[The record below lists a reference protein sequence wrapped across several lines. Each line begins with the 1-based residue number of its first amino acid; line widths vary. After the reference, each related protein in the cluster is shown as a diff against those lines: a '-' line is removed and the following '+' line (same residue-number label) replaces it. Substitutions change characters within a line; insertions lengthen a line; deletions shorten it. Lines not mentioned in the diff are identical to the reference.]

1 MKDTASQYRVKYL
14 EAKVNRLECRLAEVE
29 RELSASQNN
38 TSEEEQVDRPVN
50 KLWRAEPGY
59 TYWTISAEGIQECYD
74 YGIEVDDNNYEI
86 GNYFKTKEDAL
97 FEQERLKV
105 LKELKDW
112 SQPYTSRG
120 THVLIPYIA
129 QTFDVSGTMR
139 VTSVY
144 AGDVEHINLL
154 HAIYFESEEIA
165 KKAIEVVGEERILKY
180 YFGYPS

>member
-1 MKDTASQYRVKYL
+1 MKDTASQYRIKYL
-14 EAKVNRLECRLAEVE
+14 EAKVQRLESRLAEVE

-38 TSEEEQVDRPVN
+38 TLEEVDRPVN

-59 TYWTISAEGIQECYD
+59 TYWTISAEGVQECYD
-74 YGIEVDDNNYEI
+74 CGIEVDDNNYEI

-112 SQPYTSRG
+112 SQPYNSRS
-120 THVLIPYIA
+120 THILIPYIE
-129 QTFDVSGTMR
+129 QTSNVSGKIR
-139 VTSVY
+139 VKSTDIREVKH
-144 AGDVEHINLL
+144 VNLL

-165 KKAIEVVGEERILKY
+165 EKAIEAVGEERILKY
-180 YFGYPS
+180 YFGYSS